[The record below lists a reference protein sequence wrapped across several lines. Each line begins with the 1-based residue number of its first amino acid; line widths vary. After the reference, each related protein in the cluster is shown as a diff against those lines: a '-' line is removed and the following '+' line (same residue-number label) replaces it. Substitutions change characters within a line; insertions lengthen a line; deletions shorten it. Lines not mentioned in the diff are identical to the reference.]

1 MAKNKIKIKN
11 MKLEQNELSATTIGV
26 FENRKKSSIG
36 VFVLLGI
43 FVAVVFYLPEVT
55 EFIDAYLNPVVAT
68 PPSTSKPNEPVL
80 PPSTDDEPNYNNEF
94 YTLSADL
101 KIEREDIVVSQ
112 FVVDNLTNKINFVVT
127 NALNKHQSMEALNYY
142 LELYSEEQTLLE
154 RVKITGDK
162 LLASGAFVSYTKN
175 ILANSASSVTKVAL
189 VKKNL
194 TDYPA
199 FDLKSDDTGMGTL
212 VCSNNHEKV
221 TYKFKDS
228 LLKEV
233 VSEVSYLSTD
243 ANYMDNFLENKNL
256 SNSYNNQDGIVSIYM
271 DYESGYKVT
280 TNVNL
285 SEAGRLYI
293 YSADTFKL
301 DTAPNVVNFEMEA
314 QGFSCE

>member
-43 FVAVVFYLPEVT
+43 FVAVVFYL
-55 EFIDAYLNPVVAT
+55 
-68 PPSTSKPNEPVL
+68 PSTSKPNEPVL

-154 RVKITGDK
+154 RVKINCSLVV
-162 LLASGAFVSYTKN
+162 LL
-175 ILANSASSVTKVAL
+175 
-189 VKKNL
+189 
-194 TDYPA
+194 
-199 FDLKSDDTGMGTL
+199 
-212 VCSNNHEKV
+212 
-221 TYKFKDS
+221 
-228 LLKEV
+228 
-233 VSEVSYLSTD
+233 
-243 ANYMDNFLENKNL
+243 
-256 SNSYNNQDGIVSIYM
+256 
-271 DYESGYKVT
+271 
-280 TNVNL
+280 
-285 SEAGRLYI
+285 
-293 YSADTFKL
+293 
-301 DTAPNVVNFEMEA
+301 
-314 QGFSCE
+314 